1 MPITQWTA
9 DDLTAHLD
17 ALTDILHACVHAGAS
32 IGFIL
37 PHPRAEARA
46 FWQNTILPAIRTGD
60 RALFVATQN
69 GQPVATAQLIMAT
82 PANQPHRAE
91 VSKVLVHPDARRQG
105 LARALMQ
112 ALEAHARTHGK
123 TLLTLDTRTGDHAEP
138 LYRQQGFTAAGVIPG
153 FCLDID
159 GRRLD
164 STTYM
169 YKSLA

>member
-1 MPITQWTA
+1 MQITQWTA
-9 DDLTAHLD
+9 DDLTARLD

-32 IGFIL
+32 VGFIL
-37 PHPRAEARA
+37 PHPRSESRA
-46 FWQNTILPAIRTGD
+46 FWQGTILPAVRAGD

-69 GQPVATAQLIMAT
+69 GQPVGTAQLIMGT

-105 LARALMQ
+105 IARALMQ
-112 ALEAHARTHGK
+112 RLETHARDHGK
-123 TLLTLDTRTGDHAEP
+123 TLLTLDTRTGDSAEP
-138 LYRQQGFTAAGVIPG
+138 LYQQQGFSTAGVIPG

-169 YKSLA
+169 YKALL